1 MQSWAADLDAAVAAR
16 NRSAVFAGTLNL
28 SAGAAQPLQPLPPLL
43 VLTGPTGSG
52 KSELALQLSESLQ
65 PELPVE
71 IISVDSVLVYRG
83 MDIGSAKPSLEVR
96 ARVPHHLIDIR
107 DPAQSYSAG
116 EFVRDAR
123 AAIAA
128 IQLRGRLP
136 LLVGGTMLY
145 LRALREGL
153 AALPPASAALRRELD
168 EQAASGGWAA
178 LHAELGRVDA
188 AAAARIDRND
198 AQRIQR
204 ALEVHRLTGVPIS
217 QWQRR
222 TRGSLEEFRWLCY
235 ALLPTSRSDWRRL
248 LAARFDAMLRA
259 GLVEEVRALH
269 ARGDLTEQHSAVRA
283 VGYRQL
289 WRYCAGNCSLDEAV
303 QQAMVATTQLAK
315 RQLTWLRRERGL
327 TVLPAHAVGLTA
339 IVARSIRA
347 AAGA

>member
-1 MQSWAADLDAAVAAR
+1 MNASAA
-16 NRSAVFAGTLNL
+16 
-28 SAGAAQPLQPLPPLL
+28 PLPPLL

-52 KSELALQLSESLQ
+52 KSDLALELSGYLQ

-83 MDIGSAKPSLEVR
+83 MDIGSAKPGVEARS
-96 ARVPHHLIDIR
+96 RVPHHLIDIR

-145 LRALREGL
+145 LRALHDGL
-153 AALPPASAALRRELD
+153 AVLPPASAAVRLELD
-168 EQAASGGWAA
+168 ARAARAGWPA
-178 LHAELGRVDA
+178 LHAELERVDA
-188 AAAARIDRND
+188 AAAARIARTD

-217 QWQRR
+217 LWQRR
-222 TRGSLEEFRWLCY
+222 THGAREEFRWLRY
-235 ALLPTSRSDWRRL
+235 AVLPTSRIDWRRH
-248 LAARFDAMLRA
+248 LAGRFDAMLRA
-259 GLVEEVRALH
+259 GLLEEVRALY
-269 ARGDLTEQHSAVRA
+269 ARGDLTEQHPSVRA

-289 WRYCAGNCSLDEAV
+289 WRYVAGSCSLDQAL
-303 QQAMVATTQLAK
+303 QQAIIATTRLAK
-315 RQLTWLRRERGL
+315 RQLTWLRREQEM
-327 TVLPAHAVGLTA
+327 TMLPAHAVGLAET
-339 IVARSIRA
+339 VARSIRA
-347 AAGA
+347 AARA

>member
-1 MQSWAADLDAAVAAR
+1 V
-16 NRSAVFAGTLNL
+16 
-28 SAGAAQPLQPLPPLL
+28 SAGAAPPTVL

-52 KSELALQLSESLQ
+52 KSELALRLSACLQ
-65 PELPVE
+65 PQLPVE

-83 MDIGSAKPSLEVR
+83 MDIGSAKPAIEAR

-128 IQLRGRLP
+128 IQSRGRLP

-145 LRALREGL
+145 LRALYEGL
-153 AALPPASAALRRELD
+153 AVLPPASEPLRRELD
-168 EQAASGGWAA
+168 AQAASAGWPA
-178 LHAELGRVDA
+178 LHAELARVDA
-188 AAAARIDRND
+188 AAAARIARND

-204 ALEVHRLTGVPIS
+204 GLEVHRLTGVPIS

-222 TRGSLEEFRWLCY
+222 THGAREEFLWLRY
-235 ALLPTSRSDWRRL
+235 ALLPTSRVEWRVH

-259 GLVEEVRALH
+259 GVVDEVRALY
-269 ARGDLTEQHSAVRA
+269 ARGDLTEQHPAVRA

-289 WRYCAGNCSLDEAV
+289 WRYCAGSCSLDEAV
-303 QQAMVATTQLAK
+303 QQAITATAQLAK
-315 RQLTWLRRERGL
+315 RQLTWLRREQAM
-327 TVLPAHAVGLTA
+327 TTLPAHAVGLAA
-339 IVARSIRA
+339 IVARSIHLA
-347 AAGA
+347 VGA

>member
-1 MQSWAADLDAAVAAR
+1 VRASAA
-16 NRSAVFAGTLNL
+16 
-28 SAGAAQPLQPLPPLL
+28 PLPLLL

-52 KSELALQLSESLQ
+52 KSDLALELSARLQ

-83 MDIGSAKPSLEVR
+83 MDIGSAKPGLDAR

-116 EFVRDAR
+116 EFVSDAR

-128 IQLRGRLP
+128 IQRRGRLP

-145 LRALREGL
+145 LRALYQGL
-153 AALPPASAALRRELD
+153 ALLPPASVTVRRELD
-168 EQAASGGWAA
+168 EQAASRGWPA
-178 LHAELGRVDA
+178 LHAELQRVDA
-188 AAAARIDRND
+188 EAAARMAPTD

-222 TRGSLEEFRWLCY
+222 THGAREQFRWLRY
-235 ALLPTSRSDWRRL
+235 AVLPTSRVDWRAH
-248 LAARFDAMLRA
+248 LAARFQGMLQA
-259 GLVEEVRALH
+259 GLLEEVGALH
-269 ARGDLTEQHSAVRA
+269 ARADLTEQHPAMRA

-289 WRYCAGNCSLDEAV
+289 WRYFAGNCTLEEAV
-303 QQAMVATTQLAK
+303 QQAIIATAQLSK
-315 RQLTWLRRERGL
+315 RQLTWLRREQDM
-327 TVLPAHAVGLTA
+327 TVLPAHAVGLAET
-339 IVARSIRA
+339 VARSIRA
-347 AAGA
+347 AAHA